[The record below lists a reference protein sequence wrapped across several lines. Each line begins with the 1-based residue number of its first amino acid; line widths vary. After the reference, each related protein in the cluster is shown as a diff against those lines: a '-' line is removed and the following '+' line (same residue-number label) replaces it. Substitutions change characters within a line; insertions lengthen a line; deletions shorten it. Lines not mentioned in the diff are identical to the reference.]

1 MISQIDITVRT
12 SNVTHVCMTIEG
24 HHNGES
30 FESSH
35 TIPIEMIADF
45 LQEFFEAYA
54 ENPKTAKF
62 NLYHCDCSGR
72 QTNANQKRT

>member
-1 MISQIDITVRT
+1 MIPQIDITVRT
-12 SNVTHVCMTIEG
+12 SDVKHVCMTIEG

-35 TIPIEMIADF
+35 TISVNDIADY

-54 ENPKTAKF
+54 ENPQSAKF
-62 NLYHCDCSGR
+62 SLYYCNCSGCR
-72 QTNANQKRT
+72 EV